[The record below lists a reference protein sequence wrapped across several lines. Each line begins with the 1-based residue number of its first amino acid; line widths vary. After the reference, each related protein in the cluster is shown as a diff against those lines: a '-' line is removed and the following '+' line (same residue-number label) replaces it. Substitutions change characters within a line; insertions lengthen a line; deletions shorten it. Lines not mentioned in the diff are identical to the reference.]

1 MEAPEPLPGQTGCS
15 LSCILLRRVRAHGG
29 DDAVAE
35 LLRRAGS
42 SRSAAYLED
51 VGNWIDYEEAC
62 RLLEAAAEVT
72 GDSNVG
78 LRGGEDAVRQHAG
91 TAVATLLRSLGSPQ
105 AILEQVAVTVTKFS
119 TVTAMEPVE
128 VAPGHAVVRA
138 SVRPGYERPRHM
150 CNWTTGLLSQVTVLF
165 GLPPAV
171 VTETECQVEGASQ
184 CTYTVTWDAW
194 WRWASVSTTPTP
206 RRAT

>member
-1 MEAPEPLPGQTGCS
+1 
-15 LSCILLRRVRAHGG
+15 
-29 DDAVAE
+29 
-35 LLRRAGS
+35 
-42 SRSAAYLED
+42 
-51 VGNWIDYEEAC
+51 
-62 RLLEAAAEVT
+62 
-72 GDSNVG
+72 
-78 LRGGEDAVRQHAG
+78 
-91 TAVATLLRSLGSPQ
+91 
-105 AILEQVAVTVTKFS
+105 VTKFS

-184 CTYTVTWDAW
+184 CTYTVTWDASLAEAAAADPQQLITALEA
-194 WRWASVSTTPTP
+194 RLVAMGERLDNAYATARDLISHDGLEGALGRITDRAATAVRAP
-206 RRAT
+206 RYLLAVRLRDGDELQ